1 MTTSRVLGS
10 QGQRETDLASEVS
23 FHPARELSLS
33 SLSSFHDHH
42 QWLSSSLGKNQVGD
56 VRAGGGSD
64 GRVQARLGVEGCA
77 SITIILIT
85 SDHGCCDL
93 TNLIVAFDL

>member
-1 MTTSRVLGS
+1 MVIIII
-10 QGQRETDLASEVS
+10 
-23 FHPARELSLS
+23 
-33 SLSSFHDHH
+33 
-42 QWLSSSLGKNQVGD
+42 GKNQVGD